1 LFTLGGGQTNQ
12 ALRIKNADNGNEILC
27 SKKDSGYAHYGGLSM
42 GDDTMT
48 NANSQN
54 GAYINATYHLNL
66 SGNSDA
72 GNEVIIWLL
81 QVTD

>member
-1 LFTLGGGQTNQ
+1 LFTLSGGQTNQ
-12 ALRIKNADNGNEILC
+12 ALRIKNASNGNEILC
-27 SKKDSGYAHYGGLSM
+27 NKKDSGYAHYGAIST

-48 NANSQN
+48 NANSSN

>member
-1 LFTLGGGQTNQ
+1 MSGGQSNQ
-12 ALRIKNADNGNEILC
+12 ALRIKNADNGNEIYC
-27 SKKDSGYAHYGGLSM
+27 YKKDSGSSHFGGFAM
-42 GDDTMT
+42 GDDEKT
-48 NANSQN
+48 NATSSN

-66 SGNSDA
+66 EGNSDA